1 MQETAHKARRMTLTH
16 KEPGDITAQ
25 LEAAE
30 NETALEARIRQITAE
45 ILNDLQ
51 KQIEA
56 AKAEGAAA
64 KV

>member
-1 MQETAHKARRMTLTH
+1 MTLTH
-16 KEPGDITAQ
+16 KERGDITAL

-51 KQIEA
+51 KQVEA

-64 KV
+64 KM